1 MTCKAYHGSSK
12 GDLILNQV
20 VPDIVDL
27 YSKNWGSDQQFE
39 LRIFVQCGWGK
50 YKQLS
55 IPSGPCIKQNKTNKK
70 KTLQIPTGPWGY
82 PIPRRIMRCFKLV
95 VSFRLVTYCRIG
107 KAGFLQPKDS
117 NHQQEK
123 TLKIGGIPGSFCR

>member
-1 MTCKAYHGSSK
+1 MTCEAYHGSSK

-55 IPSGPCIKQNKTNKK
+55 IPSGALHQTKQNKQKENT
-70 KTLQIPTGPWGY
+70 T
-82 PIPRRIMRCFKLV
+82 
-95 VSFRLVTYCRIG
+95 
-107 KAGFLQPKDS
+107 DS
-117 NHQQEK
+117 NGALGLPYPKEDHALFQ
-123 TLKIGGIPGSFCR
+123 TRCLFPTRYLL